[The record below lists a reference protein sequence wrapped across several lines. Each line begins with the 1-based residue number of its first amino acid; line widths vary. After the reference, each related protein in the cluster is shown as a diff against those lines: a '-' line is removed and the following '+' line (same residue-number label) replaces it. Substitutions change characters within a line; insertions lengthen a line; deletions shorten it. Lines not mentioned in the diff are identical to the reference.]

1 MDEIAIDLGF
11 ISIYWYAIFI
21 LTGIILAYFIGRTL
35 AKEKG
40 VDLDQ
45 FDNLVFYGLIVSIIS
60 TRLYYVIFNWSYY
73 DGDIVQMINIRDG
86 GLAIHG
92 GIIGAFT
99 FGFIYCK
106 KHKINMWDVFDL
118 TATGFMIAQSI
129 GRWGNFINQEAHGPA
144 TTRSFLE
151 SLHLPNFVIDG
162 MNINGI
168 YYQPTFLYESIWNFI
183 GFLIVF
189 FGREKFFK
197 RRGDVFCFF
206 IVWYSFIRIFIEQ
219 LRTDSLML
227 GDFKVAQ
234 LVSIGGIIL
243 GTVLIIKRN
252 NKDRGKQLKIA
263 TTVLFN
269 DNKVLLIKKPTNRY
283 SMPGGKMDHYEI
295 PIRTAKREF
304 MEETGLK
311 LKHIALKCIA
321 DIKYKDKRLEM
332 YVHYSE
338 SFSGELNVTSA
349 EGCLEWIDIKELN
362 NLEMYPSDLEIIL
375 HCLNNDNVVH
385 KTFVD

>member
-1 MDEIAIDLGF
+1 MDRIAIDLGF

-21 LTGIILAYFIGRTL
+21 LSGIISAYFIARKL

-40 VDLDQ
+40 IDLIQ
-45 FDNLVFYGLIVSIIS
+45 FDNLIFYGLVVSLIC

-73 DGDIVQMINIRDG
+73 SGDIVSIINVRDG

-99 FGFIYCK
+99 FGFIYCR
-106 KHKINMWDVFDL
+106 KHKINMWDVFDF

-129 GRWGNFINQEAHGPA
+129 GRWGNFINQEAHGPE
-144 TTRSFLE
+144 TTRKFLE
-151 SLHLPNFVIDG
+151 SIHLPNFIIEG
-162 MNINGI
+162 MNINGV
-168 YYQPTFLYESIWNFI
+168 YYHPTFLYESIWNFI
-183 GFLIVF
+183 GFLIVY

-197 RRGDVFCFF
+197 RKGDVFCFF
-206 IVWYSFIRIFIEQ
+206 IIWYSFIRLFIEQ

-234 LVSIGGIIL
+234 LVSLIGIVLGI
-243 GTVLIIKRN
+243 VLIIKR
-252 NKDRGKQLKIA
+252 KSLGRIKKLKIA
-263 TTVLFN
+263 NTVLYH

-311 LKHIALKCIA
+311 LKHISLKCIA
-321 DIKYKDKRLEM
+321 DIKYKNKELEM

-338 SFSGELNVTSA
+338 SFSGELNILSV
-349 EGCLEWIDIKELN
+349 EGELEWISVDELK
-362 NLEMYPSDLEIIL
+362 NLEMYPSDLEIIEY
-375 HCLNNDNVVH
+375 CLNNDNVVH
-385 KTFVD
+385 KSFVD